1 MHAIGSKETFWSTS
15 PGSKILPF
23 FECRWWWMTHKMVL
37 WCATNPG
44 VSLQGTSIHLQG
56 ISIVGIIV
64 GWLFWVFTMD
74 YLCARRWTLAS
85 ALGKNTFGRRKIRD
99 GRHLFC
105 EWDPVMRNPVPHHS
119 RPQWEQTA
127 TISNF
132 ALPKR
137 VFGHSQT
144 CLNGCCEQGFV
155 KINVSNASFSTCQAL
170 QSKDTYSWTVLTH
183 WLLHFCVIFHFSRRY
198 WPMDC
203 CFFTGSRFTEG
214 GYKALKSRVVHVKYE
229 EKGVTLLWI

>member
-1 MHAIGSKETFWSTS
+1 
-15 PGSKILPF
+15 
-23 FECRWWWMTHKMVL
+23 MTREMVL

-74 YLCARRWTLAS
+74 YLRATVDSLAS
-85 ALGKNTFGRRKIRD
+85 ALGKTTFGSRKIRV
-99 GRHLFC
+99 GRPSFC
-105 EWDPVMRNPVPHHS
+105 KGGPVIQHRVLHHS
-119 RPQWEQTA
+119 RPQREQTS

-132 ALPKR
+132 APPKR
-137 VFGHSQT
+137 VFGHSGYT
-144 CLNGCCEQGFV
+144 SERCEQGFV

-170 QSKDTYSWTVLTH
+170 HSKDTYSWTVLTH
-183 WLLHFCVIFHFSRRY
+183 WLLHFRVIFHFSRRY

-203 CFFTGSRFTEG
+203 CFLPRPDSP
-214 GYKALKSRVVHVKYE
+214 KVV
-229 EKGVTLLWI
+229 IRP

>member
-1 MHAIGSKETFWSTS
+1 
-15 PGSKILPF
+15 
-23 FECRWWWMTHKMVL
+23 MTGEMVL
-37 WCATNPG
+37 WCTTDPG

-56 ISIVGIIV
+56 CSIVGIIV

-74 YLCARRWTLAS
+74 YLRATVDSLAS
-85 ALGKNTFGRRKIRD
+85 ALGKTTFGRCKIRD
-99 GRHLFC
+99 GRHSFC
-105 EWDPVMRNPVPHHS
+105 KGGPVMRNPVPHHS

-137 VFGHSQT
+137 GFWAFARIRVMH
-144 CLNGCCEQGFV
+144 CKQGFV

-183 WLLHFCVIFHFSRRY
+183 WLLHFRVIFHFSRRY

-203 CFFTGSRFTEG
+203 CFLPRPDSP
-214 GYKALKSRVVHVKYE
+214 KVV
-229 EKGVTLLWI
+229 IRP